1 MPFSRSPPSTGRRVP
16 VTSSR
21 AVATTE
27 GAAGQPRPAATL
39 RGPGRRMPAMSVHP
53 TAIVS
58 PDARLGR
65 DVTVGPYAVVEER
78 TAIGDGCEIRA
89 HAVVK
94 RFTTLGAGNR
104 VHEGAVLGGEP
115 QDLSF
120 RDPETRLVIGDRNVI
135 REGVTIHR
143 STKPGGATVVGSD
156 CFLMAYVHVAH
167 DNRIGDRVI
176 MANNVMLAG
185 HVEVG
190 ERAFLGGGS
199 GVHQFCR
206 VGRLAMVGGNAKVVQ
221 DCLPF
226 VITDG
231 HPARARG
238 LNVVG
243 LRRAGVGGLP
253 AAHAARRPVASS
265 SARASPSSP
274 RSRGWR
280 PSQDP
285 LVDEMIAFVRGSKRG
300 FAHAHRGGP
309 EEA

>member
-1 MPFSRSPPSTGRRVP
+1 M
-16 VTSSR
+16 
-21 AVATTE
+21 
-27 GAAGQPRPAATL
+27 
-39 RGPGRRMPAMSVHP
+39 RGMSVHP

-65 DVTVGPYAVVEER
+65 DVSIGPFAVVEDA
-78 TAIGDGCEIRA
+78 TVVGDGCEIRA

-94 RFTTLGAGNR
+94 RHTRLGAGNR

-120 RDPETRLVIGDRNVI
+120 RDRVTGLVIGDRNVI

-143 STKPGGATVVGSD
+143 STKEGGVTVVGSD

-167 DNRIGDRVI
+167 DNRIGDRAI
-176 MANNVMLAG
+176 IANNVMLAG

-190 ERAFLGGGS
+190 ERAFLGGGV

-243 LRRAGVGGLP
+243 LRRAGVEAPQLRALEGAYRLLVRSGLRLEP
-253 AAHAARRPVASS
+253 ALEEMAALR
-265 SARASPSSP
+265 
-274 RSRGWR
+274 
-280 PSQDP
+280 DP
-285 LVDEMIAFVRGSKRG
+285 LVDEMVEFVRTSKRG
-300 FAHAHRGGP
+300 FAHAHRGGSD
-309 EEA
+309 EA

>member
-1 MPFSRSPPSTGRRVP
+1 
-16 VTSSR
+16 
-21 AVATTE
+21 
-27 GAAGQPRPAATL
+27 
-39 RGPGRRMPAMSVHP
+39 MPAMSAHP
-53 TAIVS
+53 SAIVS
-58 PDARLGR
+58 PNARIGQ
-65 DVTVGPYAVVEER
+65 DVAIGPCAVIEGDTV
-78 TAIGDGCEIRA
+78 IGDGCDIAA

-94 RFTTLGAGNR
+94 RYVTMGRGNR
-104 VHEGAVLGGEP
+104 VHEGAILGGEP

-120 RDPETRLVIGDRNVI
+120 SEKESHVVIGDRNVI

-143 STKPGGATVVGSD
+143 STKAGGATVVGSG
-156 CFLMAYVHVAH
+156 CFLMINVHVAH

-190 ERAFLGGGS
+190 ERAFLGGGA

-206 VGRLAMVGGNAKVVQ
+206 VGRLAMIGGNAKVVQ

-243 LRRAGVGGLP
+243 LRRAGVAPEQMRTLKEAYRLLLRSGLP
-253 AAHAARRPVASS
+253 LEPALEAL
-265 SARASPSSP
+265 SAL
-274 RSRGWR
+274 
-280 PSQDP
+280 QDS
-285 LVDEMIAFVRGSKRG
+285 LVDEMVAFVRTSKRG
-300 FAHAHRGGP
+300 FAHGEGGAADG
-309 EEA
+309 E

>member
-1 MPFSRSPPSTGRRVP
+1 
-16 VTSSR
+16 
-21 AVATTE
+21 
-27 GAAGQPRPAATL
+27 
-39 RGPGRRMPAMSVHP
+39 MPAMSVHA

-58 PDARLGR
+58 REARLGR
-65 DVTVGPYAVVEER
+65 DVSVGPFAVVE
-78 TAIGDGCEIRA
+78 AGAVIGDGSEIRA
-89 HAVVK
+89 HAVV
-94 RFTTLGAGNR
+94 RSLVTLGSATR

-120 RDPETRLVIGDRNVI
+120 RDRDSRLVIGDRNVL

-143 STKPGGATVVGSD
+143 STKEGGVTVVGSD
-156 CFLMAYVHVAH
+156 CFLMANVHVGH

-185 HVEVG
+185 YVEIG
-190 ERAFLGGGS
+190 ERAFLGGGA

-206 VGRLAMVGGNAKVVQ
+206 VGRLAMIGGNAKVVQ

-243 LRRAGVGGLP
+243 LRRAGVSASQLRLLKEAYRFLLRSGLHLEP
-253 AAHAARRPVASS
+253 ALQAMAAL
-265 SARASPSSP
+265 
-274 RSRGWR
+274 G
-280 PSQDP
+280 DP
-285 LVDEMIAFVRGSKRG
+285 LVDEMIAFVRGSQRG
-300 FAHAHRGGP
+300 FAHAHRSGSD
-309 EEA
+309 ET

>member
-1 MPFSRSPPSTGRRVP
+1 MPV
-16 VTSSR
+16 
-21 AVATTE
+21 
-27 GAAGQPRPAATL
+27 
-39 RGPGRRMPAMSVHP
+39 MSVHA

-65 DVTVGPYAVVEER
+65 DVIVGPCAVIEER

-94 RFTTLGAGNR
+94 RYTSLGSGNR

-120 RDPETRLVIGDRNVI
+120 AGGETGLLIGDRNVI
-135 REGVTIHR
+135 REGATIHR
-143 STKPGGATVVGSD
+143 STKAGGSTVVGSD
-156 CFLMAYVHVAH
+156 CFLMACVHVAH

-176 MANNVMLAG
+176 LANNVMLAG
-185 HVEVG
+185 HVEIG
-190 ERAFLGGGS
+190 ERAFLGGGA

-243 LRRAGVGGLP
+243 LRRAGVTASRLRTLEEAYRLLLRSGLLLEP
-253 AAHAARRPVASS
+253 ALERIASL
-265 SARASPSSP
+265 
-274 RSRGWR
+274 
-280 PSQDP
+280 QDP
-285 LVDEMIAFVRGSKRG
+285 LADEIVAFVRGSRRG
-300 FAHAHRGGP
+300 FAHAHRGAP